1 MKIIIKI
8 ILLSALFLLSIIWG
22 ISILKC
28 EYLTYKYKDE
38 FVGLELETNMVQEAN
53 TIKVLSYSSDKAI
66 VYYKEKPFH
75 ITYDGI
81 LSRALYASFV
91 FEFKKINNKW
101 ERISWNC
108 VWSNNGSADGFI
120 WPYFR

>member
-1 MKIIIKI
+1 MRKMIKI
-8 ILLSALFLLSIIWG
+8 ILFSALFLLLIIWG

-28 EYLTYKYKDE
+28 EYLTYKYKTE
-38 FVGLELETNMVQEAN
+38 FTGLELETNMVQEAN
-53 TIKVLSYSSDKAI
+53 IIKVLSYSSDKAI
-66 VYYKEKPFH
+66 VYYKEKPFR
-75 ITYDGI
+75 IEYEGT
-81 LSRALYASFV
+81 LSRELYASFV